1 MARYNKKKD
10 FVDSPLNPIELQR
23 KAKTAA
29 EIRKQNKENTTPK
42 SAKSVLN
49 FQEELSQIF
58 KPKTI
63 NLSDG
68 QGIDIIN
75 NNKVNPIGG
84 LQIEDKKITNLVH
97 QLQSRGFYDVYS
109 GLINREDV
117 SNTFSWSNQQV
128 GLTASLTDIKRKHEK
143 LKEFKKNPGGR
154 HLYIYDTETIGGTN
168 SSGIWNPSG
177 ITEFSM
183 RDINLETNKVKN
195 TNIVLGI
202 QETPENKKLYDD
214 IVKLLEKGDIDA
226 IMANEQYRVTASRA
240 ALYSHKN
247 TVVKLDP
254 NKGYYVME
262 SLSDANAE
270 DFLNLENFKEGWQ
283 KLKHVHDT
291 TPVNDKGVKKSIA
304 AFMEATAEMH
314 NMSKLDKGMV
324 IGQNHGPFDMRVMN
338 TEMSRIM
345 YGYKMAANETIDRT
359 YRDLLGVTSSQA
371 KDIITEY
378 EKMFG
383 GQVGFSVPTDN
394 FLDSLPIFNAVK
406 NAFGTEALLNNDADI
421 IKKAKGKTSGQEFI
435 GEAWFKDRFEDG
447 IAHMA
452 DFDTLILEDVF
463 TRKIDVNNKSYES
476 LFDYLMEDVG
486 GVGLQGLTFDNKKI
500 KPGEQLFYAR
510 KGSRRDFQGKG
521 MFNYTVNAVTGEVY
535 TTSNYK
541 MNLDNLSPAV
551 KDNFYMGTEINQG
564 QFYTIEGIKKINTK
578 DLPEDLGRLVPEL
591 SGPELYQVHM
601 KLAVGN
607 NAGKGYDD
615 VLYVQNFASQDDV
628 AAFISNLTMVA
639 EGGPDKWKITNNKEA
654 RDILEIGVVQDGM
667 IGIIGNKFDDN
678 DLVTLATTKSS
689 NTLASDRFRN
699 KYLRGDKAYHNTKKF
714 LKAHQYITE
723 KFGEDADAEDIV
735 RLLTEKPKDFQDK
748 ELQEAARWLQD
759 LYGFK
764 DKKTNS
770 TKISS
775 NTARPAGTA
784 YEYMTDR
791 LEFYKAVT
799 KEVSEYSTK
808 NNLTFAEQ
816 NELFLQVVETAQ
828 AKIAEEI
835 YTNDPDKLL
844 RAATNSSISHD
855 TVYNLKQKYE
865 FRIPEE
871 FVLERSKVNQVRTM
885 TNIHDY
891 SDVITVNTKKNNEQF
906 TLIKQL
912 VKKRY
917 GDLDLSQNPE
927 AYQRDAVASFIRI
940 LTKSED
946 FDINDNPYLAKAA
959 KEITENAK
967 DFNVSNTAADV
978 VKAMEYEK
986 TKNISK
992 GIIKESNIFSLEV
1005 VDADFNKALNAI
1017 GDRQTKEN
1025 FIGNIIANTNR
1036 KKDITKMNDKELMNF
1051 VKTNLLGHYMP
1062 SRTEYEEAIKDLGKI
1077 QKTHK
1082 TILYNKVEEDVAN
1095 QIFDVLKAGSI
1106 VPNGELTIDGKG
1118 QIGFKLNGNAIE
1130 FDHIT
1135 KIHLDKQSLVAQ
1147 VGNQEFSVMNA
1158 LDWDRNGNAF
1168 VTTNL
1173 GELTHSNKSITRR
1186 VERDLKNN
1194 EFDISTFGR
1203 YAKKVSKDML
1213 EQAGYEYT
1221 PGDHFANYK
1230 VQTKNLHK
1238 LLPELFTDNGSLRH
1252 IGAQMDLPDEV
1263 KERLNKKLTGKT
1275 LEPGDLDPAVF
1286 NLISSYWPQIVRET
1300 SQSGSMDARFIAS
1313 HLNSASKDKSN
1324 FSKGIMMGADLR
1336 FETGLMNAFSNGGRP
1351 QHTAAG
1357 HTYFIASETVQA
1369 VADKAET
1376 LFYKGALFE
1385 SAQDKIVNYANVSG
1399 LGELTSTFTARTL
1412 YTGQAGIEALLDTNM
1427 DKVLKEN
1434 NWDFMTMDKK
1444 RKVYNMGYYLMNTFE
1459 QQKVFNAKM
1468 FDELTGGTIAANVQT
1483 LSKGKDFI
1491 NIGLPENIK
1500 DSKALNAK
1508 YERLYN
1514 LLGSVTM
1521 SPEGVLEYKSSVG
1534 EILKHGEDVIPYAQF
1549 GGGTNNWVNKMNH
1562 GLLEFTVR
1570 SEEGV
1575 RFSDKQISEL
1585 LNKHQGMF
1593 KGVDM
1598 SDHKAVLDRA
1608 MDIFE
1613 KEGLKAAYTIE
1624 DINKT
1629 NLPKILID
1637 ESEKS
1642 MNHLTRIKMGYLND
1656 DIAKVMDAYGGIP
1669 QELIGAVTPTPQAF
1683 KAMFKD
1689 EERLLKALK
1698 EGGFKTIDE
1707 LWEAAQEESYVL
1719 SEMLFGKKGVLPGIA
1734 AIGNDNISGHGNKGT
1749 MMVGSINEMVA
1760 MLGKYSSAEKVE
1772 NSKTR
1777 ELGLEKFVEL
1787 YNDKYQFFKPAR
1799 EVGVD
1804 PKTQGKKLFNVNG
1817 HLMFENG
1824 ELFDQ
1829 SINGDTV
1836 DTDTLE
1842 AMFRDVDEWLE
1853 KQGAPMEDR
1862 FVHTR
1867 TIKYGKNAGET
1878 EELIG
1883 RFKYVGDKDN
1893 TMLPIGAA
1901 GNRIVI
1907 DPETQSGMTSDY
1919 VDVLKQIKQLKAE
1932 RQQYIDKVKSSPDG
1946 DYMAQLM
1953 VDDYNSKIDV
1963 LKGKVRDLE
1972 ETGHLMRLGDQ
1983 ELGILRSSYTI
1994 DKDMAEENLEKL
2006 LKDADPIRRK
2016 EIEEAA
2022 EAIGVLD
2029 DTGEEKQ
2036 VFKFLRDQLTE
2047 QKYYNPLTDDLLT
2060 EDMLKSD
2067 EYKHLAEVY
2076 DTFYQKGLGKELGVE
2091 SAQQMYD
2098 LRSVMAAKNF
2108 NNLESFIDPDGHPI
2122 KLGVDDMKK
2131 MGFETM
2137 NPSEYLNTF
2146 GSGSSAT
2153 YDSMVK
2159 KNVLLELGDEF
2170 GSRKYV
2176 AIPGMGIE
2184 LPDGEVKRD
2193 WHKIASR
2200 LVDQYEDYQAAH
2212 GNEQLVPQLKE
2223 NILNTLDELD
2233 SSLNKFANKK
2243 SNLHKIAQQE
2253 IFVATDRNK
2262 ILTTINT
2269 SKNPLLQQ
2277 ATFEGKTLAELTEQ
2291 GIHIDYS
2298 FDSLEAF
2305 QKRGFFDKEYLD
2317 KLNMTREEMIEH
2329 LKTKGTTMVDTR
2341 YPLIIDYSKVPSRHY
2356 LNDTVQAPN
2365 AALISPITALKMNA
2379 DSDGDSVSRFMVE
2392 HKGVNHLEYE
2402 LAREKTISKMGGMT
2416 FDSREAREAFIRE
2429 QTIASGFDEEVYDTF
2444 KRVDVNMAQNAVGIN
2459 VLYNQKVVDK
2469 MLEDNEKVLSAQAI
2483 SRGGKSL
2490 VSAVEGGE
2498 SVLGHITLSTL
2509 AKDPTFTQVS
2519 ENEQLVNQMIGIVR
2533 ASGDLLADKSK
2544 YSELFGD
2551 ADNILAM
2558 KNEGK
2563 ALDQALVAM
2572 QELKDMNLSSLG
2584 IDDLVMEGAQNAAIE
2599 RLKIG
2604 SYMSEAMSKSG
2615 IAATGNVNSTL
2626 YGITQ
2631 TAKAFYG
2638 NPDMEDMYDPLKS
2651 KIISKVAHEFEQAPI
2666 SSKKV
2671 AIKAGDDRLIDF
2683 GDIFS
2688 RIKRNGLEHS
2698 AVQGEYTNRELLH
2711 NWMTDF
2717 IDEKKL
2723 AGKFDELT
2731 YEVSGLGEQLN
2742 LKTTTEKAQYMINQY
2757 IDISGQLLDKKA
2769 SPQTRSMIDSFGK
2782 FGRRGDY
2789 SDIIESA
2796 VGMFDTSSTM
2806 MGGAIEMAT
2815 WQKTA
2820 RSQHANV
2827 FQSIANE
2834 QKMAGSTTKK
2844 AMNDAAENLV
2854 NRQTV
2859 DALSEAVGNNIS
2871 RMVMNNS
2878 GSIGK
2883 SLGLGVVGLAAGLL
2897 VAGYASGN
2905 PLNDAN
2911 AETITQETQKNPP
2924 LDFGST
2930 PPPEMVPNNTG
2941 GYIININGNTK
2952 KGNRQLK
2959 HALKQVANNSV
2970 GGGVNVN
2977 MNIKTSKSGGYSDR
2991 DIENV
2996 LNDYF

>member
-1 MARYNKKKD
+1 MARYNKKKQ
-10 FVDSPLNPIELQR
+10 FVDGPLNSLDLQR
-23 KAKTAA
+23 KAKAAA
-29 EIRKQNKENTTPK
+29 ELRKANREGVEPQKVK
-42 SAKSVLN
+42 DVLTY
-49 FQEELSQIF
+49 QEDLSDIF

-63 NLSDG
+63 RFNDG
-68 QGIDIIN
+68 SGIDIIN
-75 NNKVNPIGG
+75 NNKINPVGG
-84 LQIEDKKITNLVH
+84 LQVEDKRITKLVH
-97 QLQSRGFYDVYS
+97 QLQSRGFYDVYA
-109 GLINREDV
+109 GLINTEDV

-128 GLTASLTDIKRKHEK
+128 GLTASLTDIKRKYDK
-143 LKEFKKNPGGR
+143 LKEFKANPGGR
-154 HLYIYDTETIGGTN
+154 HLYIFDTETIGGTN
-168 SSGIWNPSG
+168 QSGFWDPSG

-183 RDINLETNKVKN
+183 RDIELGSNKVTN

-202 QETPENKKLYDD
+202 QETPENKKLYNE
-214 IVKLLEKGDIDA
+214 IVALLEKGDTDA
-226 IMANEQYRVTASRA
+226 IMANEKYRVTASRM

-254 NKGYYVME
+254 QKGYYVME
-262 SLSDANAE
+262 SLSDVNAE
-270 DFLNLENFKEGWQ
+270 DFLNLENFKEGWE
-283 KLKHVHDT
+283 KLKQVHDT
-291 TPVNDKGVKKSIA
+291 TPVNDKGIKNSIA
-304 AFMEATAEMH
+304 AFMDATITMDK
-314 NMSKLDKGMV
+314 MSKADKGMV
-324 IGQNHGPFDMRVMN
+324 LGQNHGPFDMRVMN
-338 TEMSRIM
+338 AELSKIM
-345 YGYKMAANETIDRT
+345 YGYKMAANETIDMT
-359 YRDLLGVTSSQA
+359 YRNLLGVTSSQA
-371 KDIITEY
+371 KDIVEYY
-378 EKMFG
+378 EKQFG
-383 GQVGFSVPTDN
+383 GQVGFSVPKDN

-406 NAFGTEALLNNDADI
+406 NAFGTETLLNNDAGI
-421 IKKAKGKTSGQEFI
+421 IKKAKGKTSGQEYV

-452 DFDTLILEDVF
+452 DFDTLVLEDVF
-463 TRKIDVNNKSYES
+463 TRKIDVNGKSYDS
-476 LFDYLMEDVG
+476 LFDYFMTDAG
-486 GVGLQGLTFDNKKI
+486 GVGLEGLTFDNKKI

-510 KGSRRDFQGKG
+510 KGTRRDFQGKG
-521 MFNYTVNAVTGEVY
+521 MFNYTINPVTGEIF

-541 MNLDNLSPAV
+541 MNIDNLSPAV

-564 QFYTIEGIKKINTK
+564 QFYTIEAIKKINTK
-578 DLPEDLGRLVPEL
+578 ELPEDLGRLVPEL
-591 SGPELYQVHM
+591 SGPELFQVHM

-607 NAGKGYDD
+607 NTGKGYDD
-615 VLYVQNFASQDDV
+615 LLYVQNFASEDDV
-628 AAFISNLTMVA
+628 AAFIANMTMVA
-639 EGGPDKWKITNNKEA
+639 EGGPSKWKITSSEA
-654 RDILEIGVVQDGM
+654 RDILQVGVVQDGM
-667 IGIIGNKFDDN
+667 VGIIGNKFDDN
-678 DLVTLATTKSS
+678 DLVNLATTKSS

-714 LKAHQYITE
+714 LKAHEYITK

-735 RLLTEKPKDFQDK
+735 RLLTEKPKDFDDD
-748 ELQEAARWLQD
+748 ELKEAAKWLQD

-764 DKKTNS
+764 DKKTGA

-775 NTARPAGTA
+775 NTARPAATA

-791 LEFYKAVT
+791 LDFYKSVT
-799 KEVSEYSTK
+799 KEVAEYSTK

-835 YTNDPDKLL
+835 YKDDPDKLL
-844 RAATNSSISHD
+844 RAATNSTISHD
-855 TVYNLKQKYE
+855 TVYNLKQRYE

-871 FVLERSKVNQVRTM
+871 FVLERSKVNQVRSM
-885 TNIHDY
+885 TNVHDY
-891 SDVITVNTKKNNEQF
+891 SDVITVNTKKNNEHF
-906 TLIKQL
+906 SLVKQL

-927 AYQRDAVASFIRI
+927 AYQRDAVASFVRI

-959 KEITENAK
+959 KEVTENAK
-967 DFNVSNTAADV
+967 DFNVSNTAADI

-1005 VDADFNKALNAI
+1005 VDADFNKALNNI
-1017 GDRQTKEN
+1017 GKRQDN

-1036 KKDITKMNDKELMNF
+1036 QKDITKMNDKELMNF

-1062 SRTEYEEAIKDLGKI
+1062 SRTEYDEAIKDLGKI
-1077 QKTHK
+1077 QKAHK
-1082 TILYNKVEEDVAN
+1082 NILYNKVEEDVAN
-1095 QIFDVLKAGSI
+1095 QLFDVIKAGSI
-1106 VPNGELTIDGKG
+1106 VPNGELSIDSKG

-1135 KIHLDKQSLVAQ
+1135 KIHLDKQSLVAK
-1147 VGNQEFSVMNA
+1147 VGNQEFSVMNV
-1158 LDWDRNGNAF
+1158 LDWDKNGNAF

-1186 VERDLKNN
+1186 VERDLKNG

-1238 LLPELFTDNGSLRH
+1238 LLPELFTETGQLRH

-1263 KERLNKKLTGKT
+1263 KERLNKKLAGKV

-1300 SQSGSMDARFIAS
+1300 SQTGSMEAKFIAE

-1336 FETGLMNAFSNGGRP
+1336 FETGLMNALSNGGRP

-1357 HTYFIASETVQA
+1357 HTYYLASENIQA

-1385 SAQDKIVNYANVSG
+1385 SAQDKVVNYANVAG

-1427 DKVLKEN
+1427 EKVLREN
-1434 NWDFMTMDKK
+1434 NWDFLTMDKK
-1444 RKVYNMGYYLMNTFE
+1444 KKVYNMAYSVMNTFE

-1468 FDELTGGTIAANVQT
+1468 FDELTGGNISANVQT

-1491 NIGLPENIK
+1491 NIGIPENIK
-1500 DSKALNAK
+1500 DKKALNAK

-1514 LLGSVTM
+1514 LLGDITI
-1521 SPEGVLEYKSSVG
+1521 SPEGVLEYKSATG

-1549 GGGTNNWVNKMNH
+1549 GGGTTNWVNKMNH

-1575 RFSDKQISEL
+1575 RYSDKQISEL
-1585 LNKHQGMF
+1585 LNKYQGMF

-1629 NLPKILID
+1629 TLPKILID

-1642 MNHLTRIKMGYLND
+1642 MNHLTRIRMGYLNE

-1669 QELIGAVTPTPQAF
+1669 QELIGNVTPTPQAF

-1689 EERLLKALK
+1689 EERLMDALKA
-1698 EGGFKTIDE
+1698 GGFKTIDE

-1719 SEMLFGKKGVLPGIA
+1719 SEMLFGNKGVLPGIA

-1749 MMVGSINEMVA
+1749 MMVGSLNEMIA
-1760 MLGKYSSAEKVE
+1760 MLGKYSSDEKIE
-1772 NSKTR
+1772 NAKTR

-1799 EVGVD
+1799 ELGVD
-1804 PKTQGKKLFNVNG
+1804 PKTQGKKLYNVNG

-1853 KQGAPMEDR
+1853 KQGAPMQDR

-1867 TIKYGKNAGET
+1867 TIKHGKKAGET

-1883 RFKYVGDKDN
+1883 RYLYVGDKDN
-1893 TMLPIGAA
+1893 TILPMGAA
-1901 GNRIVI
+1901 GNRLVI
-1907 DPETQSGMTSDY
+1907 DPETQSGMTNEY

-1932 RQQYIDKVKSSPDG
+1932 RQQYIDKVKASPDG
-1946 DYMAQLM
+1946 DFMAQLM
-1953 VDDYNSKIDV
+1953 VDDYNSKIDT

-1983 ELGILRSSYTI
+1983 ELNTLRSSYTI
-1994 DKDMAEENLEKL
+1994 DKKVTEENIEEM
-2006 LKDADPIRRK
+2006 LKDADPIRKK
-2016 EIEEAA
+2016 EIEETIN
-2022 EAIGVLD
+2022 AIGALD
-2029 DTGEEKQ
+2029 DVGEETQ
-2036 VFKFLRDQLTE
+2036 TYKFLRDQLVE

-2060 EDMLKSD
+2060 EDMLKTD
-2067 EYKHLAEVY
+2067 EYKHLKDVY
-2076 DTFYQKGLGKELGVE
+2076 ENFYQKGLGEELGVK
-2091 SAQQMYD
+2091 SAQDMYD
-2098 LRSVMAAKNF
+2098 YRSVMAAKNY
-2108 NNLESFIDPDGHPI
+2108 NNLKGFSNGDEFIA
-2122 KLGVDDMKK
+2122 KLSVDDMKQ
-2131 MGFETM
+2131 MGFEEMT
-2137 NPSEYLNTF
+2137 PSEYLNTF

-2159 KNVLLELGDEF
+2159 KNVLLNLGDEF
-2170 GSRKYV
+2170 GDRKYV
-2176 AIPGMGIE
+2176 AVPGMGIE
-2184 LPDGEVKRD
+2184 LPEGEVKRD

-2200 LVDQYEDYQAAH
+2200 LSDQYGDYQAVH
-2212 GNEQLVPQLKE
+2212 GNEQLTPQLKE

-2253 IFVATDRNK
+2253 VFVATDRNK
-2262 ILTTINT
+2262 ILTTMNT

-2298 FDSLEAF
+2298 FDSMEAF
-2305 QKRGFFDKEYLD
+2305 EKRGFFDKDYLE
-2317 KLNMTREEMIEH
+2317 KLDMTKEEMIEH
-2329 LKTKGTTMVDTR
+2329 LKTKGTTMIDDR
-2341 YPLIIDYSKVPSRHY
+2341 YPNIRDYSLVPTRHY

-2365 AALISPITALKMNA
+2365 AALMSPITALKMNA

-2416 FDSREAREAFIRE
+2416 FDTREAREAYIKE
-2429 QTIASGFDEEVYDTF
+2429 QTIAAGFDEEVYDVF

-2459 VLYNQKVVDK
+2459 VHYNQKVLDK
-2469 MLEDNEKVLSAQAI
+2469 VLGDNEKVLSAQAI
-2483 SRGGKSL
+2483 SRGGKSI
-2490 VSAVEGGE
+2490 VAAVEGGD
-2498 SVLGHITLSTL
+2498 SVLGHITLTTL
-2509 AKDPTFTQVS
+2509 AKDPTFAQVA
-2519 ENEQLVNQMIGIVR
+2519 ENENLVNQMIGLVR
-2533 ASGDLLADKSK
+2533 SSGDLLADKSK

-2563 ALDQALVAM
+2563 ALDQALTAM
-2572 QELKDMNLSSLG
+2572 QELKDMNLSALG
-2584 IDDLVMEGAQNAAIE
+2584 IDDMVMQGAQNAAIE

-2604 SYMSEAMSKSG
+2604 GYMSEAMSKSG

-2638 NPDMEDMYDPLKS
+2638 NSDSEVYDSLKS
-2651 KIISKVAHEFEQAPI
+2651 KIVSKVADEFEQAPI

-2671 AIKAGDDRLIDF
+2671 AIKAGDDRLISF
-2683 GDIFS
+2683 GEIFS
-2688 RIKRNGLEHS
+2688 RIKRNGLEH
-2698 AVQGEYTNRELLH
+2698 AEVTGEYTNREMLH
-2711 NWMTDF
+2711 NWMTSF
-2717 IDEKKL
+2717 IDEGKL
-2723 AGKFDELT
+2723 ADKFDELSK
-2731 YEVSGLGEQLN
+2731 EVSGVKDLGLQSS
-2742 LKTTTEKAQYMINQY
+2742 TEKAQYMINNY
-2757 IDISGQLLDKKA
+2757 IDIAGQLLDRKS
-2769 SPQTRSMIDSFGK
+2769 SPQTRSMIDTFGK

-2789 SDIIESA
+2789 DSIIEDA
-2796 VGMFDTSSTM
+2796 IGKFDTGSTM

-2815 WQKTA
+2815 WQKT
-2820 RSQHANV
+2820 SKSVHANV
-2827 FQSIANE
+2827 FQSISNE
-2834 QKMAGSTTKK
+2834 QKIAGNTTRQ

-2854 NRQTV
+2854 NRQTI
-2859 DALSEAVGNNIS
+2859 DALGEAVGNNIS
-2871 RMVMNNS
+2871 RMLTNNS
-2878 GSIGK
+2878 GSLGK
-2883 SLGLGVVGLAAGLL
+2883 NMALGVLGLASGLL
-2897 VAGYASGN
+2897 ISGYAGGN

-2911 AETITQETQKNPP
+2911 AETITQETKKNPP

-2959 HALKQVANNSV
+2959 KALKQVANSSV

-2977 MNIKTSKSGGYSDR
+2977 MNIKTSQAGGYSDR